1 MYITIFVIIIVSAL
15 LYFLWKYN
23 RRGMGKRSALR
34 RDARRLLNTA
44 HDDADEMIDRQIS
57 VLQERYPGNT
67 EEWYLEKII
76 YDLERDR

>member
-1 MYITIFVIIIVSAL
+1 MEIVILIIIVSAL
-15 LYFLWKYN
+15 LYYIWKYN
-23 RRGMGKRSALR
+23 RRGMGKSNTLR

-44 HDDADEMIDRQIS
+44 YDDADEIIDRQIS
-57 VLQERYPGNT
+57 VLQKRYPGRN

>member
-1 MYITIFVIIIVSAL
+1 MDIAILVIILVSAL
-15 LYFLWKYN
+15 LYFIWKYN
-23 RRGMGKRSALR
+23 RRGMGKSNALR

-44 HDDADEMIDRQIS
+44 HDDADEIINRQIS
-57 VLQERYPGNT
+57 VLQKRYPGRT